1 MAIAQRAE
9 PAPGALAKPE
19 HRSRWRWLPD
29 AAGLVVIGG
38 ILLAFWL
45 EFGKLFPLV
54 EFNFWIVPRFP
65 LSTEIGDRLSDVLTF
80 ANVYHTRTIP
90 LFWSSVA
97 GHACGTNVSC
107 VNAVVYL
114 PVVLASVGL
123 FAVARVFRL
132 PASVATAVVAVF
144 LVSEPNYAVNAWQA
158 TQHDRW
164 AALATVACLLA
175 FFFAARY
182 VRRTWWSLLG
192 WTVGLTILGLA
203 AMNTKEAAWIVLPLA
218 VTTPLLVARDRRQA
232 INTALVLAIP
242 VIVMAIDAIT
252 QYVIADR
259 DPHVNG
265 GSIGDNLRTLTTYAV
280 PGGLAVAVVLLVL
293 CAAAAGYVLHERCR
307 APDAVVTLRLA
318 AWLWIAVAIGWAIP
332 IRTQIASAFYMYV
345 PLATAALAVALT
357 LRAGYLALPRH
368 RTAPYR
374 YAAAAVTAGLCAWF
388 VGGVL
393 TNRID
398 QYTQVAQVNTTWRQG
413 LPRIGEIRAQH
424 PNDRIAFATPQD
436 IPNAYQFTTSGIAT
450 DLFRFTGDQQPVDQL
465 YGTAAGTA
473 CGTPGTVV
481 IKLNNRM
488 QATGTC

>member
-1 MAIAQRAE
+1 MAVVQQAE
-9 PAPGALAKPE
+9 PAPGAAAGAE
-19 HRSRWRWLPD
+19 GGRRWRWLPD
-29 AAGLVVIGG
+29 AVGLLVVAG
-38 ILLAFWL
+38 ILLALWL
-45 EFGKLFPLV
+45 EFGSLFPQV
-54 EFNFWIVPRFP
+54 EFNEWIVPRVP
-65 LSTEIGDRLSDVLTF
+65 LSTELGDRLSDVLTF

-107 VNAVVYL
+107 LNAVVYV

-144 LVSEPNYAVNAWQA
+144 LVSEPSYAVLSWQA

-175 FFFAARY
+175 FFLAARY

-192 WTVGLTILGLA
+192 WTVGLTILCLA

-232 INTALVLAIP
+232 VNTALALAIP
-242 VIVMAIDAIT
+242 VIIMAIDAIT
-252 QYVIADR
+252 QYVIANR
-259 DPHVNG
+259 DPHING

-293 CAAAAGYVLHERCR
+293 CAAAAGYVVHERRR
-307 APDAVVTLRLA
+307 APDAVWTLRLA
-318 AWLWIAVAIGWAIP
+318 AWVWIAVAVGWVIP

-357 LRAGYLALPRH
+357 LRAGFLALPR
-368 RTAPYR
+368 RGRAPYR
-374 YAAAAVTAGLCAWF
+374 YAAAAGAAGLCAWF
-388 VGGVL
+388 LVGVL
-393 TNRID
+393 SNRID
-398 QYTQVAQVNTTWRQG
+398 TYTQVASLNTTFRQG
-413 LPRIGEIRAQH
+413 LPRIGQIRAQH
-424 PNDRIAFATPQD
+424 PNAHIAFATPSD
-436 IPNAYQFTTSGIAT
+436 IPNTYRFVNTNFAS

-465 YGTAAGTA
+465 YGTVAGTA
-473 CGTPGTVV
+473 CGTPGTLV
-481 IKLNNRM
+481 IKLDERM
-488 QATGTC
+488 QPSGTC